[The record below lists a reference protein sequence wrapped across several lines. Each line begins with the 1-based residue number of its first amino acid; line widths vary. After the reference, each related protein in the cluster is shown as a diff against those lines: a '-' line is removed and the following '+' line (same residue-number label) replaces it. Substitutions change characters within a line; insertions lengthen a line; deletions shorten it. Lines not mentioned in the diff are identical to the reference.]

1 MNVDPY
7 FTPCTKINSKWLADL
22 SVGVKTIK
30 LLAENTG
37 VNLCDLC
44 LGSDLLDTPL
54 TAEAIKEKN
63 A

>member
-7 FTPCTKINSKWLADL
+7 FTPHTKINSKWLADL

-30 LLAENTG
+30 LLAESTG
-37 VNLCDLC
+37 VNLCDLW